1 MKMPFGKHK
10 GEPFAALPD
19 DYLDW
24 LTTIDLRP
32 RLRAAVYAEIRR
44 REEEELNAR
53 SRGSVSLTCP
63 EPRVARELVG
73 AGLRSL
79 ARRYHPDA
87 GGSHNEMIRV
97 TACADWLRA
106 LIDGRAA

>member
-10 GEPFAALPD
+10 GEPLAALPD
-19 DYLDW
+19 GYLDW
-24 LTTIDLRP
+24 LVTIDLRP
-32 RLRAAVYAEIRR
+32 RLRAAVWNEIRR
-44 REEEELNAR
+44 REDAAAGR
-53 SRGSVSLTCP
+53 AQGSSSLTCP

-87 GGSHNEMIRV
+87 GGSHEDMIRV
-97 TACADWLRA
+97 TACADWLRGV
-106 LIDGRAA
+106 IDGRAA